1 MSSTVANAS
10 AQHEARTDEWKKVRA
25 TAAGRAKVIEGEDFV
40 KRLPGHDNETY
51 KQFKNRGY
59 FLNATARSIEG
70 LVGLL
75 FRKAPQ
81 AQYPNALA
89 TYAEDLTRTGQSAAK
104 TAEQVAE
111 EILTAGCVGI
121 LIDHPETAPGD
132 TPAQREAQGVRPY
145 ARLYAAESILGWK
158 ETTIGAERV
167 LSQVRLKEAVEL
179 DDEKDE
185 FKTARVERVRVL
197 DLDGGA
203 YRVRIFERVKNRGGD
218 IDWVQLDVDLFPQI
232 AGQRLNRIPFRFV
245 SQRGAEASM
254 PKPPLL
260 DLADV
265 NCAHFNDS
273 CLYQWGIM
281 WTANPTPCFV
291 NLDMQEGETVALGS
305 SGGLNFREG
314 GNAFF
319 LEFGGQ
325 GLGTIR
331 QAMEDK
337 RRDMAVMGARML
349 MEDRR
354 QVEAAETAQIHRAGE
369 NSILAAIAFSISEA
383 MEWALELVGR
393 WAGIS
398 AGPISFA
405 VNKDFMPAAIDGP
418 TLTALMQAWQGG
430 GISSRDLFD
439 CLQRGELI
447 REDKTYEDHEE
458 ELDSEPVRVPD
469 ADPLSANDASRG
481 I

>member
-10 AQHEARTDEWKKVRA
+10 AQHEARVDEWKKVRA
-25 TAAGRAKVIEGEDFV
+25 TAAGRAKVIEGDDFV
-40 KRLPGHDNETY
+40 KRLPGHDTETY
-51 KQFKNRGY
+51 TAFKGRGY

-81 AQYPNALA
+81 AQYPDALA
-89 TYAEDLTRTGQSAAK
+89 VYAEDLTRTGQSAAK
-104 TAEQVAE
+104 MAEQIAE
-111 EILTAGCVGI
+111 EILTAGCVGV
-121 LIDHPETAPGD
+121 LIDHPETVEGD
-132 TPAQREAQGVRPY
+132 TVAAREAQGVRPY

-167 LSQVRLKEAVEL
+167 ISQVRLKEAVEL
-179 DDEKDE
+179 DDDADE
-185 FKTARVERVRVL
+185 FKSQKVERVRVL
-197 DLDGGA
+197 DLENGA
-203 YRVRIFERVKNRGGD
+203 YRVRVFEKVRNKGGD
-218 IDWVQLDVDLFPQI
+218 IDWVQLEADRFPQI

-245 SQRGAEASM
+245 TQRGAEAVM

-291 NLDMQEGETVALGS
+291 NLDLSEGEKVALGS
-305 SGGLNFREG
+305 SGGLSFREG
-314 GNAFF
+314 GSAFF

-369 NSILAAIAFSISEA
+369 NSILAAISFSISEA
-383 MEWALELVGR
+383 MEWALDLVGR

-398 AGPISFA
+398 SGSITFS
-405 VNKDFMPAAIDGP
+405 VNKDFMPAALDGQ

-430 GISSRDLFD
+430 GLSSRDLFD

-469 ADPLSANDASRG
+469 VAPLMANDASRG
-481 I
+481 A